1 MKWRRVDTFRPADY
15 RSKRFPRGTADE
27 DFGYWWRRAR
37 TRVGLEV
44 ETEWARE
51 NDLVRSG
58 ERWDRRGGRLCGRR
72 PGRCVGACGAGGKG
86 WARPNRGRAGAS
98 PGERCG

>member
-15 RSKRFPRGTADE
+15 RSKRFPRGTGDE
-27 DFGYWWRRAR
+27 DFGYWWRGTRA
-37 TRVGLEV
+37 RVGLEV
-44 ETEWARE
+44 ETECARE

-72 PGRCVGACGAGGKG
+72 SGRCVSACSARVKD
-86 WARPNRGRAGAS
+86 WATHNRGRAGAC
-98 PGERCG
+98 PWERPE